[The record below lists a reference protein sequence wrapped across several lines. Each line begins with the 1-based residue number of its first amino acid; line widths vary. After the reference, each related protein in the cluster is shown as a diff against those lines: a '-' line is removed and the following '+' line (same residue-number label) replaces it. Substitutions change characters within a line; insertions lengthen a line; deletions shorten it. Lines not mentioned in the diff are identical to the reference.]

1 MTVDRII
8 VCVAHAVKT
17 PLSSYAVKSISYPRY
32 FPVQNSWRM
41 TLSYIPAP
49 YPAHHIRS
57 NDIMRGAR
65 IVDITVVPYP
75 SFPALNVI
83 LW

>member
-1 MTVDRII
+1 MTADRKI

-17 PLSSYAVKSISYPRY
+17 LLSSYAVKSISYPRY
-32 FPVQNSWRM
+32 FTVQNSWRM

-57 NDIMRGAR
+57 NDIMRAR
-65 IVDITVVPYP
+65 IVDIIVVPYP
-75 SFPALNVI
+75 SFPALKAI